1 MTSSCKQK
9 TTNVACF
16 ASESLGKVKK
26 YKVRD
31 KFVPVRTMKVYA
43 KGEEL

>member
-1 MTSSCKQK
+1 MTSSSKQK

-16 ASESLGKVKK
+16 ASELLGKIKK

-31 KFVPVRTMKVYA
+31 KFVSVRTMKVYA
-43 KGEEL
+43 KGAEL